1 MALVFDDKQYKAL
14 PENKRSLYLLQWLQR
29 LPGVIKNTTR
39 VSDMAGVFTIVGHG
53 HEQCSISS
61 CQIQIYVNCKPQYFF
76 GNFPKVVYVLIC
88 IIDDQGLL

>member
-39 VSDMAGVFTIVGHG
+39 VSDMAFY
-53 HEQCSISS
+53 SS
-61 CQIQIYVNCKPQYFF
+61 YSYRP
-76 GNFPKVVYVLIC
+76 
-88 IIDDQGLL
+88 